1 LDNHRN
7 DDKFWRV
14 MQNMRKLG
22 TVDLE
27 ILNLAI
33 KENGTFN
40 ENNLENSGLK
50 RLGVGRILDALASLK
65 DRKLVSLNSDGSF
78 SITDL
83 AREILWSNNIPTW
96 AKILRLLQIKSCSMK
111 QIVDILRTSEDKLI
125 EDVEKLR
132 KNQFVLM
139 SPQRKEDRLVKI
151 YEILPEGIEEIDKTD
166 TVGFDNINFDEPKP
180 EVEILSLI
188 DEIAKVIQDS
198 QIDQSEKDSI
208 TGKLSKLKD
217 RLEI

>member
-1 LDNHRN
+1 MR
-7 DDKFWRV
+7 
-14 MQNMRKLG
+14 NMRKLG

-27 ILNLAI
+27 ILNLAM

-40 ENNLENSGLK
+40 ENNLENSELK
-50 RLGVGRILDALASLK
+50 RLGVGRILDSLASLK
-65 DRKLVSLNSDGSF
+65 DRKLVSLNDDGSF

-83 AREILWSNNIPTW
+83 AKEILWSNNIPTW

-111 QIVDILRTSEDKLI
+111 QIEDILRISEDKLI

-139 SPQRKEDRLVKI
+139 SPQRQEDKLVKI
-151 YEILPEGIEEIDKTD
+151 YEILPEGVEEIDKTE
-166 TVGFDNINFDEPKP
+166 TQGFGNTNFDEHKP

-188 DEIAKVIQDS
+188 DEITTEIQDS
-198 QIDQSEKDSI
+198 KIDQSEKDSI
-208 TGKLSKLKD
+208 IGKLSKLKD
-217 RLEI
+217 RLDI

>member
-1 LDNHRN
+1 
-7 DDKFWRV
+7 
-14 MQNMRKLG
+14 MRKLG

-33 KENGTFN
+33 KQNGTFN
-40 ENNLENSGLK
+40 ENNLENSELK

-65 DRKLVSLNSDGSF
+65 DRKLVSLNTDGSF
-78 SITDL
+78 SITVL

-96 AKILRLLQIKSCSMK
+96 GKILRLLQIKSCSME
-111 QIVDILRTSEDKLI
+111 QMTDILRTSEDNLI

-132 KNQFVLM
+132 RNQFVLM
-139 SPQRKEDRLVKI
+139 APQRKEGRLVKVF
-151 YEILPEGIEEIDKTD
+151 EILPEGVEEIDKTE
-166 TVGFDNINFDEPKP
+166 TEGFGNINFDQPKP

-188 DEIAKVIQDS
+188 DEIAKEIQDS
-198 QIDQSEKDSI
+198 QIDQSEKDII
-208 TGKLSKLKD
+208 TEKLSKLKD